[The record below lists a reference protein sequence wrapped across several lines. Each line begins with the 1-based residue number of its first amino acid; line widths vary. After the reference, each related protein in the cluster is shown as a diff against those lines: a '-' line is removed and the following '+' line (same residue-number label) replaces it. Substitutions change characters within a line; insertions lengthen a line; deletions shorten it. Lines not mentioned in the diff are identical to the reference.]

1 MHRRLKR
8 RIEYLEERLE
18 ELELAMVQQQQEE
31 EARRQEMEEKAARN
45 KRKQQLWPKRRKKLR
60 VVAND
65 NDDVKMEEV
74 QPQLEV
80 DPSSPSRTS

>member
-18 ELELAMVQQQQEE
+18 ELELAMVQQQQEV
-31 EARRQEMEEKAARN
+31 EEKAARN